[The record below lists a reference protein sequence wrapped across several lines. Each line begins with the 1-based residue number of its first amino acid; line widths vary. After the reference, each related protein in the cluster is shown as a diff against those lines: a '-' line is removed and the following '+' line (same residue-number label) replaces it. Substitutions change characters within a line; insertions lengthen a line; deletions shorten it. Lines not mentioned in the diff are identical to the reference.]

1 MSRRT
6 KYAAG
11 IAVVPA
17 GPRPPAFAEV
27 AARLRVFGAA
37 HPKIACLEVFGSVA
51 DGDAGPGSDVD
62 VLVTFHRPREVALSD
77 LFALEDALAATLG
90 CPVDLLERTA
100 VERSPNPFR
109 RAAILESAR
118 PVYKAAA
125 TATACSKFRFRH
137 PLICQ
142 QISSPSRQVV

>member
-17 GPRPPAFAEV
+17 GPPPPAFGEV
-27 AARLRVFGAA
+27 AAQLRVFGAA
-37 HPKIACLEVFGSVA
+37 HPKIARLEVFGSVA

-62 VLVTFHRPREVALSD
+62 VLVTFHRPREIALSD
-77 LFALEDALAATLG
+77 LFALEDALVAALG
-90 CPVDLLERTA
+90 CPVDLLERAA
-100 VERSPNPFR
+100 VERSQNPFR

-118 PVYKAAA
+118 PVYPAAILAHARA
-125 TATACSKFRFRH
+125 TA
-137 PLICQ
+137 
-142 QISSPSRQVV
+142 